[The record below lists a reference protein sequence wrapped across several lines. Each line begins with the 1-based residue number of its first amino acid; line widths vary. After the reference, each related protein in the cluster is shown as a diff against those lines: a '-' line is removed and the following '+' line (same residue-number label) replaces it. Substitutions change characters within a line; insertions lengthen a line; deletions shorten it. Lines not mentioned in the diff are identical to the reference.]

1 MAAQIQLLI
10 TAQRRFVTNV
20 SHELGAPLT
29 RMHLALALLRR
40 QFGEK
45 NSAELAR
52 LERETGK
59 LSSLVQQLLLL
70 AGLEAGA
77 APTGNPGARLD
88 AVFV

>member
-1 MAAQIQLLI
+1 LLL
-10 TAQRRFVTNV
+10 TFPTNW
-20 SHELGAPLT
+20 A
-29 RMHLALALLRR
+29 RLARACIWRSLCC
-40 QFGEK
+40 GGSSEKK

-59 LSSLVQQLLLL
+59 LSSLGQQLLLL

-77 APTGNPGARLD
+77 APRGNPGASLD